1 MNNIEAAKKLVEMY
15 GKYTAYRDDINSQY
29 AEAVA
34 MGAAALVYGR
44 EELVYG
50 REELVYGCE
59 EVTQHCQYEQAL
71 SR

>member
-50 REELVYGCE
+50 CE